1 MSFLVHK
8 AQLTKD
14 TFEGNVIYPILAIL
28 LESTLDEYAFVLSH
42 KLYSF
47 VRWNT
52 CSWDFSLS
60 EMQMY
65 FNNFFSPFY
74 SCIWE
79 LQIC

>member
-52 CSWDFSLS
+52 CS
-60 EMQMY
+60 
-65 FNNFFSPFY
+65 
-74 SCIWE
+74 
-79 LQIC
+79 